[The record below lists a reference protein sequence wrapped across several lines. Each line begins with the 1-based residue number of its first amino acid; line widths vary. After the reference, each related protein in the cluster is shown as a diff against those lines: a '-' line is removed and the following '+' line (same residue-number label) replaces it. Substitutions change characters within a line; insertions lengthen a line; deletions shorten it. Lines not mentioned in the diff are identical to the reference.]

1 MKWSVLCVAIQAAA
15 VASLAA
21 TQSSGDM
28 KMSQENVSAVMYT
41 GCIEAGSAGGTF
53 TLTHVAAVDGM
64 AKDGMSKAGMSKE
77 GMSKD
82 GMAKDSMAKDGM
94 AKDSMKADT
103 MNMDKMDHDSMAPAA
118 IGLMT
123 KPSIDLRKHVGQ
135 KVSITGIPVHGQMN
149 GAGKDTAS
157 LNVASV
163 KTIAKSCS

>member
-41 GCIEAGSAGGTF
+41 GCIEAASPGGTF

-64 AKDGMSKAGMSKE
+64 SKAGMSKG
-77 GMSKD
+77 GMSKND
-82 GMAKDSMAKDGM
+82 MAKDGM

-103 MNMDKMDHDSMAPAA
+103 MSMEKMDHDSMAPAV

-123 KPSIDLRKHVGQ
+123 KPSIDLKKHVGQ
-135 KVSITGIPVHGQMN
+135 RVSITGIPVHGQMN
-149 GAGKDTAS
+149 GAGTDVAS

>member
-41 GCIEAGSAGGTF
+41 GCIEAASPGGTF

-64 AKDGMSKAGMSKE
+64 SKAGMSKD
-77 GMSKD
+77 GMSKND
-82 GMAKDSMAKDGM
+82 MAKGGMSKNDMAKDGM

-103 MNMDKMDHDSMAPAA
+103 MSMEKMDHDSMAPAV

-123 KPSIDLRKHVGQ
+123 KPSIDLKKHVGQ
-135 KVSITGIPVHGQMN
+135 RVSITGIPVHGQMN
-149 GAGKDTAS
+149 GAGTDVAS